1 MSHVDVGLQSYFF
14 YFKFFTDLP
23 AAAPEQ
29 TSSVTSIQQTHKE
42 NDPQLKPQ
50 CDVEDREMPVLEK
63 EVDFVLPAQ
72 SVQPTQPNIIP
83 STVTPPPT
91 PPLSGSPDL
100 DEIKRELK
108 NIDSHVFQSRLSPV
122 EEGLKLKINRLV
134 DNNEKVIKP
143 ESVDTKL
150 SQPEHHSVLST
161 VVQDSGLHKELMPT
175 TVNEQIQNSQHC
187 GIHNLAN
194 IKRDTKQYSEL
205 SENFDHKHR
214 ASSCSQ
220 GNVRAGVPQ
229 GILSEGDAVSGA
241 VLTGK
246 EKQDNSQYGGVSV
259 VTTPYG

>member
-1 MSHVDVGLQSYFF
+1 M
-14 YFKFFTDLP
+14 
-23 AAAPEQ
+23 
-29 TSSVTSIQQTHKE
+29 TSIQQTHKE
-42 NDPQLKPQ
+42 NDPQLKPP

-150 SQPEHHSVLST
+150 IKPEHHSVLST
-161 VVQDSGLHKELMPT
+161 VVQDSGLRKELMPT
-175 TVNEQIQNSQHC
+175 TVNEQIQNSQ
-187 GIHNLAN
+187 NLVN
-194 IKRDTKQYSEL
+194 IKSDTKQYSEL
-205 SENFDHKHR
+205 SENIDHKHR
-214 ASSCSQ
+214 DLSCSQ

-229 GILSEGDAVSGA
+229 GTPSEGGAVSGA
-241 VLTGK
+241 VSAGK
-246 EKQDNSQYGGVSV
+246 EKQENSQYGGVSV